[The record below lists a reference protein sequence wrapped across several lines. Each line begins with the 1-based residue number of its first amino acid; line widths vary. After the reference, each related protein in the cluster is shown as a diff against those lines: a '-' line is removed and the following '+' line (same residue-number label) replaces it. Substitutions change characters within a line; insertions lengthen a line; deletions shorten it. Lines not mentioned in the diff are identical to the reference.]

1 MKKLKFL
8 LLLSLIVNPIFGQE
22 FPYNNDKKIEF
33 KEIFEL
39 SDKLTKEQVLE
50 RTEKW
55 ANSYWSVPNLINK
68 SDKSITYKV
77 TEKSSRKVGLVVN
90 STFEIFYNLK
100 VSVKEG
106 KYKYTL
112 SDFQVVEVG
121 IMKYTLEKRI
131 KKKKIK
137 KFAWAEI
144 HKLISSLTTAIKSGE
159 NDSEKDDW

>member
-22 FPYNNDKKIEF
+22 FPYNDDKKIEF

-77 TEKSSRKVGLVVN
+77 TDKSSRKVGLVVN

-144 HKLISSLTTAIKSGE
+144 QKLISSLTTAIKSGE

>member
-1 MKKLKFL
+1 MKKLNFL
-8 LLLSLIVNPIFGQE
+8 LLLLLIANPILGQE
-22 FPYNNDKKIEF
+22 FPYNDDKKIEF
-33 KEIFEL
+33 KEVFEL
-39 SDKLTKEQVLE
+39 NEELTEKEVIE

-77 TEKSSRKVGLVVN
+77 TEKSSRKVGLMVN

-100 VSVKEG
+100 VAVKKG

-112 SDFQVVEVG
+112 SDFEVIEAG
-121 IMKYTLEKRI
+121 LMKYPLEKRI

-137 KFAWAEI
+137 KIAWAEI
-144 HKLISSLTTAIKSGE
+144 QKLISSLTTSIKSGKNDNE
-159 NDSEKDDW
+159 NDDW

>member
-1 MKKLKFL
+1 MKKLKL
-8 LLLSLIVNPIFGQE
+8 LLLLLLIVSPIFGQD
-22 FPYNNDKKIEF
+22 FPYNDDKKIEF
-33 KEIFEL
+33 EEIFEL
-39 SDKLTKEQVLE
+39 NSGLTEQQVLE

-77 TEKSSRKVGLVVN
+77 TEKSSRKVGIMVN
-90 STFEIFYNLK
+90 STFELIYNLK
-100 VSVKEG
+100 VAVKEG

-112 SDFQVVEVG
+112 SDFEVIEVG
-121 IMKYTLEKRI
+121 IMKYSLEKRI

-144 HKLISSLTTAIKSGE
+144 QKLIKSLTTSIKSGT
-159 NDSEKDDW
+159 NDSEKDEW